1 MNHSHSHND
10 KTLRFASGLKA
21 AALVSVLGLIVM
33 IADRSLVAPAEVPL
47 ASASSSIAPYEATSL
62 SADGRGEPAM
72 ATPTA
77 AQSAGAE
84 QRAPAPTPRLYP
96 EPASDAVRDE
106 NGHPPSF

>member
-1 MNHSHSHND
+1 MNQSHSPND
-10 KTLRFASGLKA
+10 RTPRIAAGVKA
-21 AALVSVLGLIVM
+21 AAMISVLGLIVM

-62 SADGRGEPAM
+62 SADGRGEAAM
-72 ATPTA
+72 APTA
-77 AQSAGAE
+77 AQSASAE